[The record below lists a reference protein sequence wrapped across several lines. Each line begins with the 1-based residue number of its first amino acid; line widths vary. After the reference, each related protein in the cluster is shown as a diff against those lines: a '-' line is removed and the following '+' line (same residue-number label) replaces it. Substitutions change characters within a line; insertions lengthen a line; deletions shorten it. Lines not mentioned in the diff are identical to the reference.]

1 VNNIFTTPIFNI
13 GNTSFSIVSILVIL
27 LLSFG
32 VLVGAHFFSQLLKRS
47 LLRRL
52 DRGVQETV
60 TSITN
65 YTISVIGMI
74 VVLQSSGIN
83 LNSLAVVAGVLG
95 LGIGFGLQ
103 NLASNFISGL
113 TILFEQPIK
122 VGDYVELD
130 KLLGTVEKISI
141 RSTVIRT
148 NDDVFVI
155 VPNSK
160 LIDSN
165 IVNWS
170 YQRPRC
176 RLHLPISVAYGT
188 DPAIVTELLVAC
200 ARIEPNVL
208 SYPPAKVWL
217 KKFGDNGIEF
227 EVLVW
232 IDQPQESEQIKSSL
246 NFLIEGE
253 LRHHGVEIPFPHRE
267 IRIRGWDNQIPS
279 EFHLQNASK
288 SPNFDNSGIKI
299 DANATNSE
307 PKKAITRLPTK
318 RALKDLLRRI
328 TYFEECSELELRSLI
343 EQGYRQFVNSSDI
356 ICREGDAGDS
366 FYIILAGSVEVLSL
380 RTDRYIDTFNEGDFF
395 GEIAVLTGTP
405 RTATVRALQDTTLF
419 IVDRD
424 HLQKLLKSYPN
435 LAEQIAQKLSERQQM
450 LIDMNII
457 NLEDLTK
464 SGETPFMRI
473 KKHLQTLF
481 GL

>member
-1 VNNIFTTPIFNI
+1 LSNIFTTPIFYI
-13 GNTSFSIVSILVIL
+13 GNSGFSILSIFGLIL
-27 LLSFG
+27 LSLG
-32 VLVGAHFFSQLLKRS
+32 VLLTSHVFSQILKRS
-47 LLRRL
+47 LLRQL
-52 DRGVQETV
+52 DRGVKETI

-65 YTISVIGMI
+65 YTLSVIGMI
-74 VVLQSSGIN
+74 IVLQSTGVN

-188 DPAIVTELLVAC
+188 DPVIVTELLVAC

-208 SYPPAKVWL
+208 SFPTPKVWL
-217 KKFGDNGIEF
+217 KKFGDSGIEF

-253 LRHHGVEIPFPHRE
+253 LRSHGLEIPFPHRE
-267 IRIRGWDNQIPS
+267 IRIHNWDNQMLSLVNPPKVS
-279 EFHLQNASK
+279 TDGEVTGTK
-288 SPNFDNSGIKI
+288 IKNDVI
-299 DANATNSE
+299 SE
-307 PKKAITRLPTK
+307 PKKVITRLPNR
-318 RALKDLLRRI
+318 RALKDLLRKI
-328 TYFEECSELELRSLI
+328 TYFEGCNDLELRSLI
-343 EQGYRQFVNSSDI
+343 EQGYRKSVVAGEI
-356 ICREGDAGDS
+356 ICQEGDAGDS
-366 FYIILAGSVEVLSL
+366 LYIILAGGAEVVSL
-380 RTDRYIDTFNEGDFF
+380 RTGQFIYSFKEGDFF

-419 IVDRD
+419 VVDHN
-424 HLQKLLKSYPN
+424 HLQKLLKSHPN
-435 LAEQIAQKLSERQQM
+435 LAEQIAQKLAERQQI
-450 LIDMNII
+450 LIDMGVMNSD
-457 NLEDLTK
+457 DLTN
-464 SGETPFMRI
+464 SGETPFVWI

>member
-1 VNNIFTTPIFNI
+1 M
-13 GNTSFSIVSILVIL
+13 SILALI

-32 VLVGAHFFSQLLKRS
+32 VLVASHAVSQILKRS

-52 DRGVQETV
+52 DRGVKETI

-65 YTISVIGMI
+65 YTLSAIGMI
-74 VVLQSSGIN
+74 VVIQSAGIN

-141 RSTVIRT
+141 RSTIIRT

-170 YQRPRC
+170 YQKPRC

-188 DPAIVTELLVAC
+188 DPVIVTELLIAS
-200 ARIEPNVL
+200 ARVEPNVL
-208 SYPPAKVWL
+208 SYPPPKVWL
-217 KKFGDNGIEF
+217 KRFGDNGIEF

-246 NFLIEGE
+246 NFLIESE

-267 IRIRGWDNQIPS
+267 IRIRNWDQIS
-279 EFHLQNASK
+279 SLIT
-288 SPNFDNSGIKI
+288 PNTSRSSDTEIKAKA
-299 DANATNSE
+299 DTNTILE
-307 PKKAITRLPTK
+307 PKKIITRLPNK
-318 RALKDLLRRI
+318 RALGDLLRRI
-328 TYFEECSELELRSLI
+328 TYFEDCTDLELRSLI
-343 EQGYRQFVNSSDI
+343 EQGYRKSILASEI
-356 ICREGDAGDS
+356 IFREGDIGDS
-366 FYIILAGSVEVLSL
+366 LYIVLAGSMEAVSL
-380 RTDRYIDTFNEGDFF
+380 RTGQYIYSFKEGDFF

-419 IVDRD
+419 VIDRD
-424 HLQKLLKSYPN
+424 HLQRLLKNYPN
-435 LAEQIAQKLSERQQM
+435 LAEQIAQKLSERQQV
-450 LIDMNII
+450 LIDMGLI
-457 NLEDLTK
+457 NPDDLTK
-464 SGETPFMRI
+464 SGETPFIWI
-473 KKHLQTLF
+473 KKHLQTIF

>member
-13 GNTSFSIVSILVIL
+13 GNTSFSLVSIFGII

-32 VLVGAHFFSQLLKRS
+32 VLIGSHLFSQILKRS

-52 DRGVQETV
+52 DRGVRETI

-74 VVLQSSGIN
+74 IVLQSTGIN

-103 NLASNFISGL
+103 NLAGNFISGL

-165 IVNWS
+165 IINWS

-208 SYPPAKVWL
+208 SYPAAKVWL

-267 IRIRGWDNQIPS
+267 IRIRGWDNQIPT
-279 EFHLQNASK
+279 ELHTQNGFK
-288 SPNFDNSGIKI
+288 PNSDSDPDIKV
-299 DANATNSE
+299 DVNAA
-307 PKKAITRLPTK
+307 KKASRLPTK
-318 RALKDLLRRI
+318 RALKDLLRKI
-328 TYFEECSELELRSLI
+328 TYFEECTNLELRSLI

-356 ICREGDAGDS
+356 ICREGDAGNS
-366 FYIILAGSVEVLSL
+366 LYIVLAGSVEVVSL
-380 RTDRYIDTFNEGDFF
+380 RTDQYIHTFNEGDFF

-419 IVDRD
+419 VVDRD
-424 HLQKLLKSYPN
+424 HLQKLLKNHPN

-450 LIDMNII
+450 LNDMGIMSPD
-457 NLEDLTK
+457 DLTK
-464 SGETPFMRI
+464 SGETPFVWI

>member
-1 VNNIFTTPIFNI
+1 LNNIFTSPIFYI
-13 GNTSFSIVSILVIL
+13 GTSGLSILSIL
-27 LLSFG
+27 EFGLFSFG
-32 VLVGAHFFSQLLKRS
+32 VLITSHIISQILKRS
-47 LLRRL
+47 LLRGL
-52 DRGVQETV
+52 DRGVKETV

-65 YTISVIGMI
+65 YTLCVLGMI
-74 VVLQSSGIN
+74 IVLQSAGIN

-103 NLASNFISGL
+103 NLAGNFISGL
-113 TILFEQPIK
+113 AILFEQPIK

-165 IVNWS
+165 IINWS

-176 RLHLPISVAYGT
+176 RLHLPISIAYGT
-188 DPAIVTELLVAC
+188 DPVIVTELLIAC
-200 ARIEPNVL
+200 ARLEPNIL
-208 SYPPAKVWL
+208 SFPPPKVWL
-217 KKFGDNGIEF
+217 KKFGENGIEF

-232 IDQPQESEQIKSSL
+232 IDQPPESEQIKSSL

-267 IRIRGWDNQIPS
+267 IRVRNWDNQVMAPIASMPISTDS
-279 EFHLQNASK
+279 EVKVKVDSTVSSDLK
-288 SPNFDNSGIKI
+288 KVTTKLPN
-299 DANATNSE
+299 
-307 PKKAITRLPTK
+307 K
-318 RALKDLLRRI
+318 RALRDLLRRI
-328 TYFEECSELELRSLI
+328 TYFEQCSDLELRSLI
-343 EQGYRQFVNSSDI
+343 EQGYRQTVGSSEI
-356 ICREGDAGDS
+356 ICREGDLGNS
-366 FYIILAGSVEVLSL
+366 LYIVLSGSVEVVSL
-380 RTDRYIDTFNEGDFF
+380 RTGQHIYTFSEGDFF
-395 GEIAVLTGTP
+395 GEIAVLTGTT

-419 IVDRD
+419 VVDHN

-435 LAEQIAQKLSERQQM
+435 LAEQIAQKLSERQQI
-450 LIDMNII
+450 LIDMGLMNPD
-457 NLEDLTK
+457 DLNK
-464 SGETPFMRI
+464 SGETPFIWI
-473 KKHLQTLF
+473 KRHLQNLF